1 MKKRISILLTV
12 LVAISTALPVVAQ
25 SYDKLWREAEAAIRQ
40 DLPQS
45 ALHPVNAV
53 YQKAVSE
60 SNDAQMLRALLMRHL
75 LWNDIAPDSG
85 KVMLKHI
92 EEAYARQQQPILRA
106 MWASALA
113 QTHATFRGDT
123 THCQQARNYFLQSL
137 DSLPLLA
144 QTDTKHFLPLLTVGK
159 HSTYFSNDLLHVLLH
174 AALTSHV
181 LTQEEKHNL
190 RARAMSLYRQTG
202 RRSALLRLTL
212 DSLSHRG
219 FTYGPP
225 QDDSTFLAL
234 CRVAEEFS
242 DLPFNVETYITLCQ
256 NADSYTPGTQRD
268 SIFYHLA
275 EQGWQR
281 YRREKRSA
289 ILKNY
294 IEESRM
300 AQAEWHNLPQTAYPG
315 KEYAVCLTGKNARH
329 AELRFY
335 RLNVPSDNKFVLRDD
350 IKSLHPAQRKP
361 EYILTHHFPAAA
373 PYHLSSDTL
382 RFIAPEAGIF
392 VCEMWLN
399 GKKTSER
406 LMYVSRIKPLIFGA
420 TERHWRIIPTDALS
434 GVVIPGGR
442 VKIFDRRTHAIVNTY
457 DAEHDGAIR
466 MRLPDDNLFQACI
479 MTDTDTSAVPFT
491 LYAHSYGYRPDT
503 IGTQL
508 RVYTDRGIYR
518 PGQTVHFGG
527 VVYTYS
533 GDEYRVLPHH
543 SFSATL
549 HNQQGKEVLSIPLN
563 SDEMG
568 NFSSSFV
575 LPEVCL
581 PGRFSIECGQGTIA
595 RGGVDFRVEEYR
607 RPTFTLTPEVPTTGY
622 ALGDTISF
630 SVRAATY
637 TDIPLS
643 ALRVRYT
650 ITPSARFYGPSLPEI
665 RGEAL
670 TDSLGRCTFPV
681 PLIYDETER
690 NSRLPH
696 QYVNYVYRI
705 HVEATADNGE
715 TASASH
721 TLYAASQPA
730 FLSASWPSAVCR
742 EQLPQITIALTNVA
756 GKGLSAT
763 GTFTVCREGTTV
775 AQDSFHTHR
784 PFVPEVL
791 KNLPSGSYTV
801 ITTLHERT
809 ETDTC
814 RFLLFSEYDT
824 RPTEKE
830 AFHQYIRR
838 SAEGDSVLVVVGSS
852 HRDVLLHYDLLTADT
867 LIESQ
872 RIQFSDSL
880 LRFNLT
886 YRPEYGLGAEACF
899 AFVKNDTLHHFSV
912 PIERPRPDKRLLFQW
927 STFRS
932 RLTPG
937 QTEEWRLRITH
948 PDGSPADA
956 TVMARLYDAS
966 LDALNASPWHF
977 GIYFHRN
984 NTLASWSLPTSGALS
999 LYGCEELKLRPVP
1012 HLSFTR
1018 WDASLFSL
1026 RDYRLRS
1033 VRVAAGS
1040 AKSAQD
1046 YAQPRHLSM
1055 AKNSLTTN
1063 AANEDAVFREALV
1076 VTRKDTAENSGFTA
1090 DFRSNFTETA
1100 FFMPKL
1106 RTDASGTVTMAF
1118 TLPESLTSWNFT
1130 ALAHSAHM
1138 DYGLLDTTV
1147 VARRQFMVQAA
1158 MPRFA
1163 RSGDNISVPAT
1174 LQNFS
1179 DKTMSGQLTCTIADA
1194 DSEQTLSTHT
1204 FTYRLQA
1211 GESRTFFFTHKA
1223 NEGHPMLLFRFMAE
1237 GSGFSDGEEHTL
1249 PVLSD
1254 RVEVYRS
1261 IPFAMTQ
1268 AGIRTVHL
1276 DTLWTDPQQ
1285 ARNRHLWVELSSRPI
1300 EYVVAALPALFTENG
1315 ESATQRASRL
1325 YAVALADFI
1334 AQSRPDIR
1342 RMLSGL
1348 TTAAD
1353 TANGH
1358 RDDILARH
1366 PELKQILLAESPWEA
1381 QAATEAERQKALSQL
1396 FDKASADIHL
1406 QTAIDRL
1413 RDLQTPEGGWAW
1425 FKGMPASRHITA
1437 DVCMA
1442 LARLQRLTGN
1452 HPHIYTML
1460 QRAVGYWEQCIRKD
1474 VEALKELEHSTHKK
1488 GTVTENQL
1496 HYLYVRSI
1504 MQGATSDEAQA
1515 DIRFLCERVA
1525 LQQPQMDMYSKALA
1539 AVILQTQH
1547 QERAAATALQSLM
1560 EHTVIAPEMGRYF
1573 DSKRAPLSSRTY
1585 RIPTQVATIEALQ
1598 QSADTTRGDFIDEMR
1613 LWLLQSKRTQ
1623 MWETSRATMDAIYAL
1638 LISERHTAHSMS
1650 SVADTTN
1657 TLHFSLL
1664 KGHRTLF
1671 ADTSSAK
1678 ANAHLTGHALYGF
1691 DKSAELQADHLILT
1705 QQGAQ
1710 LSWGTVTAQ
1719 YTLPASSVTAY
1730 ATGWQ
1735 LKEEWQIK
1743 TEGTW
1748 QTVDITKVRLRVGQ
1762 HVRRVFTL
1770 TAERDYD
1777 FVSLRT
1783 ARPACLTPTQPLSG
1797 YFHTNFTHGYRAI
1810 HDASSD
1816 FFFEKLHK
1824 GSHVFTEE
1832 YLTTLSGTYH
1842 GGITTVQCVYA
1853 PEYTAQ
1859 TKSATLCVE

>member
-1 MKKRISILLTV
+1 MKKCVSILLSV
-12 LVAISTALPVVAQ
+12 LVAIFTTLPAVAQ
-25 SYDKLWREAEAAIRQ
+25 SYDKLWRKAEAAIRQ

-45 ALHPVNAV
+45 ALDPVNAV
-53 YQKAVSE
+53 YRKSVSE

-113 QTHATFRGDT
+113 QTHATFRNDT
-123 THCQQARNYFLQSL
+123 AHSRQARNLFLLSL
-137 DSLPLLA
+137 DSMPLLA
-144 QTDTKHFLPLLTVGK
+144 QADTKHFLPLLTVGK
-159 HSTYFSNDLLHVLLH
+159 HSSYFSNDLLHVLLH

-181 LTQEEKHNL
+181 FAQEEKHDL
-190 RARAMSLYRQTG
+190 RARAMSFYRQTG
-202 RRSALLRLTL
+202 RRPALLRLTL

-219 FTYGPP
+219 YTYGMP
-225 QDDSTFLAL
+225 QNDSTFTAL

-242 DLPFNVETYITLCQ
+242 DLPLNVETYITICQ
-256 NADSYTPGTQRD
+256 SADSYVPGTHRD
-268 SIFYHLA
+268 STFYHLA

-289 ILKNY
+289 MLKNFL
-294 IEESRM
+294 EKARQ
-300 AQAEWHNLPQTAYPG
+300 AQAEWHNIPQTAYPG

-329 AELRFY
+329 VELRFY
-335 RLNVPSDNKFVLRDD
+335 RLNVATDNKFVLRDD
-350 IKSLHPAQRKP
+350 IESLHPAQRKP
-361 EYILTHHFPAAA
+361 EYILAHHFPAAA
-373 PYHLSSDTL
+373 PYHLSCDTL
-382 RFIAPEAGIF
+382 RFTAPEAGIF
-392 VCEMWLN
+392 LCEMWLN
-399 GKKTSER
+399 GEKTSEQ
-406 LMYVSRIKPLIFGA
+406 LMHVSRIKPLIFGA
-420 TERHWRIIPTDALS
+420 TERSWRIIPTDALS
-434 GVVIPGGR
+434 GAVIPGGR
-442 VKIFDRRTHAIVNTY
+442 VKIFNRRTHAIVNTY
-457 DAEHDGAIR
+457 KAEHDGAIR
-466 MRLPDDNLFQACI
+466 LRLPDDNLFQACI
-479 MTDTDTSAVPFT
+479 MTDTDTSAVPFP

-503 IGTQL
+503 TGTML

-518 PGQTVHFGG
+518 PGQTVQFGG
-527 VVYTYS
+527 MVYAHS
-533 GDEYRVLPHH
+533 GDDYRVLPHH
-543 SFSATL
+543 SFTATL
-549 HNQQGKEVLSIPLN
+549 RNQQGKEVLSTTLH

-568 NFSSSFV
+568 HFSSSFV

-581 PGRFSIECGQGTIA
+581 PGRFSIECGRGTIA
-595 RGGVDFRVEEYR
+595 RGGVDFRVEEYK
-607 RPTFTLTPEVPTTGY
+607 RPTFTLTPEAPTTGY

-681 PLIYDETER
+681 PLTYDETEK

-705 HVEATADNGE
+705 RMEATADNGE

-721 TLYAASQPA
+721 TLYAASQSA
-730 FLSASWPSAVCR
+730 FLSASWPSSVCR
-742 EQLPQITIALTNVA
+742 EQLPKITIALTNAA
-756 GKGLSAT
+756 GKGVSAV
-763 GTFTVCREGTTV
+763 GTFTICREGTAV
-775 AQDSFHTHR
+775 AQDSFHTQR

-791 KNLPSGSYTV
+791 KSLPSGSYTV

-814 RFLLFSEYDT
+814 RFKLFSEHDT
-824 RPTEKE
+824 RLIDKA

-838 SAEGDSVLVVVGSS
+838 NTEGDSVLVVVGSA

-872 RIQFSDSL
+872 RIHFSDSL
-880 LRFNLT
+880 LRFNLA

-912 PIERPRPDKRLLFQW
+912 PIERPRPDKRLLLRW

-937 QTEEWRLRITH
+937 QTEEWRLCITH

-977 GIYFHRN
+977 GMYFPRN

-999 LYGCEELKLRPVP
+999 LYGHEKFKRRPAP

-1033 VRVAAGS
+1033 IRVAAGS
-1040 AKSAQD
+1040 GKSTLG
-1046 YAQPRHLSM
+1046 YAQSRHLAM
-1055 AKNSLTTN
+1055 TKNSLTMDAT
-1063 AANEDAVFREALV
+1063 NEDAFSREAVV
-1076 VTRKDTAENSGFTA
+1076 VTKKSTAENSGSTA
-1090 DFRSNFTETA
+1090 DFRSNFAETA

-1106 RTDASGTVTMAF
+1106 RTDTSGMVTLAF

-1130 ALAHSAHM
+1130 ALAHTTHM

-1158 MPRFA
+1158 MPRFV
-1163 RSGDNISVPAT
+1163 RSGDSISVPAT
-1174 LQNFS
+1174 LQNLS
-1179 DKTMSGQLTCTIADA
+1179 DKTISGQLTCIIADA
-1194 DSEQTLSTHT
+1194 DSEQTLRTHT

-1211 GESRTFFFTHKA
+1211 GESRTFFFTHEA
-1223 NEGHPMLLFRFMAE
+1223 NEGHPMLLFRFMAA
-1237 GSGFSDGEEHTL
+1237 GSGFSDGEEHML
-1249 PVLSD
+1249 PVLSN
-1254 RVEVYRS
+1254 RMAVHRS
-1261 IPFAMTQ
+1261 IPFAMTE
-1268 AGIRTVHL
+1268 AGTRTVLL
-1276 DTLWTDPQQ
+1276 DTLWTDLQQ

-1300 EYVVAALPALFTENG
+1300 EYVVAALPALFTKNG
-1315 ESATQRASRL
+1315 ESATQRATRL
-1325 YAVALADFI
+1325 YAVDLADFI
-1334 AQSRPDIR
+1334 AQSRPDIH
-1342 RMLSGL
+1342 RMLTGL
-1348 TTAAD
+1348 TTTAD
-1353 TANGH
+1353 SADNHKDGL
-1358 RDDILARH
+1358 LARY

-1381 QAATEAERQKALSQL
+1381 QAANEAERIKALSQL
-1396 FDKASADIHL
+1396 FDKASADIHR

-1425 FKGMPASRHITA
+1425 FKGMPANRHITA
-1437 DVCMA
+1437 DVCMV
-1442 LARLQRLTGN
+1442 LARLQHLTGH
-1452 HPHIYTML
+1452 HPHIQTML

-1474 VEALKELEHSTHKK
+1474 VKVLKEFEHSTHKK
-1488 GTVTENQL
+1488 GYITDNQL
-1496 HYLYVRSI
+1496 HYLYVRSL
-1504 MQGATSDEAQA
+1504 MQGATSAEAQA
-1515 DIRFLCERVA
+1515 DIRFLCERAA
-1525 LQQPQMDMYSKALA
+1525 LQLPQMNMHSKALA

-1547 QERAAATALQSLM
+1547 KEQAAATALQSLL
-1560 EHTVIAPEMGRYF
+1560 EHTVAAPEMGRYF

-1585 RIPTQVATIEALQ
+1585 RIPTQVATIEALH
-1598 QSADTTRGDFIDEMR
+1598 QSADTTNRDFIDEMR

-1623 MWETSRATMDAIYAL
+1623 MWETSRATTDAIYAL
-1638 LISERHTAHSMS
+1638 LISERPTAHAAS
-1650 SVADTTN
+1650 SETDTTN
-1657 TLHFSLL
+1657 TLHFSLK
-1664 KGHRTLF
+1664 KGRRTLF
-1671 ADTSSAK
+1671 SDASSAK
-1678 ANAHLTGHALYGF
+1678 ANTHLAGHTLYGF
-1691 DKSAELQADHLILT
+1691 NESAELQADHLILSK
-1705 QQGAQ
+1705 QGTQ
-1710 LSWGTVTAQ
+1710 LSWGAVTAQ
-1719 YTLPASSVTAY
+1719 YTLPASAVTAY

-1735 LKEEWQIK
+1735 LKEEWQVK

-1748 QTVDITKVRLRVGQ
+1748 QTVDITNTRLRVGQ

-1783 ARPACLTPTQPLSG
+1783 ARAACLTPSQPLSG
-1797 YFHTNFTHGYRAI
+1797 YFRTNFTHGYRAI

-1824 GSHVFTEE
+1824 GTHVFTEE

-1859 TKSATLCVE
+1859 TGSATLWVE